1 MSILWDKPA
10 IDKKSELLTTVR
22 YKLANARKMQE
33 KIDAIA
39 FLAKTGF
46 HIHFSATLSK
56 INRILREYSKNLLHF
71 FLKKERKSKNCIFYY
86 YWINNVEFTKAWPI
100 FFLHADRGSRRA
112 EAALNPSARLWGG
125 RKGAAVIDRRVQ
137 RERDRSAPAASK
149 LQTGWSGEEKLHCQD
164 SCNLA

>member
-56 INRILREYSKNLLHF
+56 INRILREYSKNLL
-71 FLKKERKSKNCIFYY
+71 
-86 YWINNVEFTKAWPI
+86 I
-100 FFLHADRGSRRA
+100 FF
-112 EAALNPSARLWGG
+112 
-125 RKGAAVIDRRVQ
+125 RKRNGNQKTLSFITTELTMSSSPKLDLFFPPRWQ
-137 RERDRSAPAASK
+137 RKQAC
-149 LQTGWSGEEKLHCQD
+149 WSGTESIRAPVRRQEG
-164 SCNLA
+164 SCCNRSESSAGAGQVSAGRL